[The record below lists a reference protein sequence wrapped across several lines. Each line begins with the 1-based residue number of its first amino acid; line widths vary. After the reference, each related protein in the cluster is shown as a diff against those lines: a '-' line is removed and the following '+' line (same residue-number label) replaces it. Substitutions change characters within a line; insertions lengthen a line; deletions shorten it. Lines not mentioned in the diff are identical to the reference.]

1 MKRFTGVAVVM
12 LLFIGACSQKDKVV
26 TKIGGDKIT
35 VGMVEER
42 LKETPPAYQSYLDTA
57 AGRKQFV
64 DLMVRERIVLENARK
79 EGYKKNKDY
88 AKAIG
93 EFKKDQAR
101 RLRDYEE
108 NLLMEMY
115 VKDLHSKLLNASD
128 QDIQQYYKDHQEE
141 FSRPVE
147 IKVRHILVPTKED
160 AEKAFKRVKSGED
173 FAKVAKEMST
183 DPMSAPRG
191 GEIGPF
197 RRGELVPEFENVV
210 FPLKLNEVSGV
221 VETQFGFHVVKK
233 IEEKVL
239 ATRSLDDSKA
249 EIKRVVE
256 KKKFDEWLDSAKQK
270 LQVNV
275 DYNVLSAIPPIST
288 PVTEQEVPQAQQNA
302 PAQGTEN
309 R

>member
-1 MKRFTGVAVVM
+1 M
-12 LLFIGACSQKDKVV
+12 
-26 TKIGGDKIT
+26 
-35 VGMVEER
+35 
-42 LKETPPAYQSYLDTA
+42 
-57 AGRKQFV
+57 
-64 DLMVRERIVLENARK
+64 
-79 EGYKKNKDY
+79 
-88 AKAIG
+88 
-93 EFKKDQAR
+93 
-101 RLRDYEE
+101 
-108 NLLMEMY
+108 
-115 VKDLHSKLLNASD
+115 
-128 QDIQQYYKDHQEE
+128 
-141 FSRPVE
+141 
-147 IKVRHILVPTKED
+147 
-160 AEKAFKRVKSGED
+160 
-173 FAKVAKEMST
+173 
-183 DPMSAPRG
+183 
-191 GEIGPF
+191 
-197 RRGELVPEFENVV
+197 
-210 FPLKLNEVSGV
+210 SGV